1 MDKTFNIDRYIEL
14 MEKQKTLQSVN
25 DNLNKINYNE
35 LLSYQIIIYN
45 QFIYNK
51 KNEYISLINQYI
63 NNEIDSFALQFK
75 FFQIR
80 RIHIQNAENL
90 EENFQELSN
99 MLIDEK
105 SDDFSKLIEHVS
117 GICDYLKWNSD
128 DETEYGIT
136 EKDFRILIE
145 KIHLKLQQFEE

>member
-63 NNEIDSFALQFK
+63 NNEIDSFVLQFK

-117 GICDYLKWNSD
+117 GICDYLKCNSD